1 MDVYKVGTKV
11 LLHDSEDVE
20 ATIVTVAIHSGDYV
34 QYECSWWAGHARSRE
49 WFHSDEFEVVDKN
62 KRKVKIGFCNA

>member
-34 QYECSWWAGHARSRE
+34 QYECSWWAGHARS
-49 WFHSDEFEVVDKN
+49 
-62 KRKVKIGFCNA
+62 